1 MNEQKNH
8 WSNIWFHPKETIR
21 NIIDTNPSQSLVLLA
36 TLGGISQSLS
46 SASSL
51 GLGKMLS
58 INEIFMFAIFSGPLS
73 GFFYLFVVG
82 WLLHQ
87 VLTRMGGE
95 AKITETRVVLA
106 WSWVPL
112 VSTLPLWGVK
122 YILFREEF
130 FLPEKPFMEA
140 HPVLSFLNGL
150 IYFVDFALVIW
161 TMVIL
166 IAGLTEA
173 HKTPVG
179 KTVGAFI
186 VMNLIVLIP
195 SMLILTLCSPQLPM

>member
-1 MNEQKNH
+1 
-8 WSNIWFHPKETIR
+8 
-21 NIIDTNPSQSLVLLA
+21 
-36 TLGGISQSLS
+36 
-46 SASSL
+46 
-51 GLGKMLS
+51 MLS
-58 INEIFMFAIFSGPLS
+58 VSEIFMFAVFSGPLS

-95 AKITETRVVLA
+95 AKITETRTVLA

-130 FLPEKPFMEA
+130 FLPEKPFVEA
-140 HPVLSFLNGL
+140 HPALSFLDGL

-166 IAGLTEA
+166 IAGLTEV

>member
-8 WSNIWFHPKETIR
+8 WYNIWFHPKETIR
-21 NIIDTNPSQSLVLLA
+21 NIVDTNPAQSLILLA

-58 INEIFMFAIFSGPLS
+58 GGEIFMFAVFSGPLS
-73 GFFYLFVVG
+73 GFFYLFVIG

-87 VLTRMGGE
+87 VLMRMGGE
-95 AKITETRVVLA
+95 AQITETRAVLA

-122 YILFREEF
+122 FILFREEF
-130 FLPEKPFMEA
+130 FQIEKPFVESQ
-140 HPVLSFLNGL
+140 PVLSFLDGL
-150 IYFVDFALVIW
+150 IYFVDFGLVIW

-166 IAGLTEA
+166 IAGLAEV

-179 KTVGAFI
+179 KTLGAFI